1 MWVVGCGV
9 DTLLGSRITGVC
21 CVLIVFLLVGG
32 WLVGGGCVV
41 RVAGCMVGSR
51 GVGVAVWCG
60 GLVENCT
67 VDASIFCGQV
77 MKGARWMP
85 RH

>member
-9 DTLLGSRITGVC
+9 DTLLGSRITGAC
-21 CVLIVFLLVGG
+21 CVLTVSPVGG
-32 WLVGGGCVV
+32 GVVGVGGCVV
-41 RVAGCMVGSR
+41 RVAGYMVGSR